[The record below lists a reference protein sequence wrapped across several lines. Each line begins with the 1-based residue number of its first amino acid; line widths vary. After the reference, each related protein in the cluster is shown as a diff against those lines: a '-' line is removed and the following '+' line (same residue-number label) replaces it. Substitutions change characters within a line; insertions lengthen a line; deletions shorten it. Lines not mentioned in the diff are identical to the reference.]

1 MIVMSQSMLDSVQP
15 SEPDRE
21 TAVAA
26 LPRVRHYLNTHDHS
40 TVRLTVDDFEREEL
54 VVPRSAV
61 RLFERILAYMAA
73 GAGTSIVPTNEELT
87 TQEAA
92 NLLNVSRPHLIGLLE
107 AEKIYY
113 RMVGTHRRVNVES
126 LLEYMRRDDHDRRS
140 AADELTRLSQDMGV

>member
-1 MIVMSQSMLDSVQP
+1 MSQSMLDSVRP
-15 SEPDRE
+15 SESDRE

-26 LPRVRHYLNTHDHS
+26 LPHVRHYLNTHEQS
-40 TVRLTVDDFEREEL
+40 TVRLTVDDAGREAL

-61 RLFERILAYMAA
+61 RLFERILAHMAA

-92 NLLNVSRPHLIGLLE
+92 NLLNVSRPYLIGLLE
-107 AEKIYY
+107 AGEIDY

-126 LLEYMRRDDHDRRS
+126 LLEYMRGDDHDRRS
-140 AADELTRLSQDMGV
+140 AADELTRLSQDMDL